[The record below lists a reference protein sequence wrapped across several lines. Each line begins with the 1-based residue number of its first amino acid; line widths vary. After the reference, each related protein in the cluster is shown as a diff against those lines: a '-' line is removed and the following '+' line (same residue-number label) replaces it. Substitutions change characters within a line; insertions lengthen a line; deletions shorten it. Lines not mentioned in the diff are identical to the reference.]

1 MAKTQPSTYTPD
13 DDIKL
18 HNENAIKLICQPYQN
33 HESGLAE
40 WPKNAADE
48 YVRTEAPEDER
59 VIVLIMQ
66 NGRAHGPSNVI
77 GCLDFSGMTSATIE
91 NDFRHWA
98 DPEAARRGGDDI
110 NVQGGHG
117 NGGKCYMTQMFEDRA
132 YLYTVKG
139 GLGNVYGTAGGSIKL
154 GYFPDRKRGKD
165 FAVMNVKEELGK
177 ALGEIG
183 LNVGDLPSAARTAL
197 EKRKGFTLVVGRG
210 AKGYNPRVPAVQL
223 LGDLIEH
230 TQMRRTLEM
239 CSVYAVVQRKL
250 YNQGKPL
257 KLPEIPPLPGAEEPR
272 VIAIP
277 ETLVDPVS
285 GSEVSTTIA
294 GAYPEGTLTLRTS
307 ETRMFRRRARHII
320 SYKAKSGYIGYKPV
334 TEFDVS
340 SSYRERIYGEC
351 QLMAL
356 ESAKLNDRAALATSP
371 LVRAVENWISEEIEK
386 YAKEFEARDRRKQ
399 DQEEKDALA
408 QINAALDTWKNKLL
422 DKVFG
427 GAEGSGEDTGDYRP
441 SPSPSPPRG
450 EVARIEL
457 SLTYY
462 RAGVGVAMQPKLNA
476 FDASGK
482 PVRAPAVTWTSDNE
496 AVASVDDAIRVIN
509 TNAVGQAHLHCETFD
524 KKITSNSVK
533 LEVVD
538 IASIK
543 LDPDNI
549 ELHAGSRRHL
559 NATCLLTSGEEASDV
574 ALIWL
579 ESNSSVARVSASG
592 MVFGFAE
599 GTTDVTAS
607 DDHVSAENSVV
618 VTVLPGETAGGS
630 GSGYPR
636 VLISDND
643 PDPDTGEPVILSPDD
658 PPVHQ
663 RPHDVERNIWWI
675 NSASPLARLYLEG
688 EFGPESREWRI
699 YHIDRYIDVIVQI
712 STSRGPDSEDQIGVG
727 EWTARWGE
735 RAADIQGAAASGLV
749 TFIREGVLP
758 S

>member
-18 HNENAIKLICQPYQN
+18 HNENAIKLLCQPYQN

-48 YVRTEAPEDER
+48 YVRTDAPEDER

-66 NGRAHGPSNVI
+66 NGRTHGPSNAI

-132 YLYTVKG
+132 YIYTVKG

-154 GYFPDRKRGKD
+154 GYFPDRKSGKD
-165 FAVMNVKEELGK
+165 FAVKDVKAELGK
-177 ALGEIG
+177 ALGELG
-183 LNVGDLPSAARTAL
+183 LTLSDLPPVARTVL
-197 EKRKGFTLVVGRG
+197 EKREGFTLVVGRG

-230 TQMRRTLEM
+230 TQMRRTLEL
-239 CSVYAVVQRKL
+239 CSVYAVVQRRL
-250 YNQGKPL
+250 YNHGKPL

-272 VIAIP
+272 IIAIP
-277 ETLVDPVS
+277 EMLVDPVS
-285 GSEVSTTIA
+285 GAEVSTTNA
-294 GAYPEGTLTLRTS
+294 GADPAGTLTLRTS
-307 ETRMFRRRARHII
+307 GTRMFRRRARHII
-320 SYKAKSGYIGYKPV
+320 SYKAKSGYVGYKPV

-356 ESAKLNDRAALATSP
+356 ESVKMNDRGALAASP
-371 LVRAVENWISEEIEK
+371 LVRAVEHWISEEIEK

-427 GAEGSGEDTGDYRP
+427 GSEGPGEGPGDGGP
-441 SPSPSPPRG
+441 PPPPPPPRG

-457 SLTYY
+457 SLAYY
-462 RAGVGVAMQPKLNA
+462 RAGMGVAMRPKLNA
-476 FDASGK
+476 FDASDK
-482 PVRAPAVTWTSDNE
+482 PVRAPAVMWTSDNE

-509 TNAVGQAHLHCETFD
+509 TNALGEAHLHCETFD

-538 IASIK
+538 IASIR
-543 LDPDNI
+543 LDPETI
-549 ELHAGSRRHL
+549 ELPVGSRRHL
-559 NATCLLTSGEEASDV
+559 IATCLLTSGEEANDV

-607 DDHVSAENSVV
+607 DDRVSADNSVV
-618 VTVLPGETAGGS
+618 VTVLPGETGGGS
-630 GSGYPR
+630 KSGYPR

-675 NSASPLARLYLEG
+675 NSASPLARLYLED

-699 YHIDRYIDVIVQI
+699 YHIDRYVDVIVQI
-712 STSRGPDSEDQIGVG
+712 WTSRGPDSEDQMNVG
-727 EWTARWGE
+727 DWTARWGE
-735 RAADIQGAAASGLV
+735 RAADVQGAAASGLA
-749 TFIREGVLP
+749 TFIQEGVLP